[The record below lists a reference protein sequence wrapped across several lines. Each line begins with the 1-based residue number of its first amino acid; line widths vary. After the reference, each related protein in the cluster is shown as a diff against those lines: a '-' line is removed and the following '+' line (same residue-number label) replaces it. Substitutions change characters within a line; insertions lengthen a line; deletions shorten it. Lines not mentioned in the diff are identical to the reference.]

1 MSCTYFI
8 YYKKPTQGVTL
19 YALRMTLVISIVILG
34 SIPLFSIFYTQLL
47 SSFTGNN
54 DYDKFKADLFYPG
67 FAQVS
72 SNGSLSSTMD
82 NNTWISDR
90 DNLKIVMKLEPEV
103 PIIDQWTRIHFE
115 IRNMTSDMF
124 FLEDGLLVNATITD
138 HDGRLFKFP
147 QKSIIDGKF
156 DLEYIFPDDGQH
168 RIILQLYKNNMAFTI
183 AFFDLTVPHQQPSTD
198 FWSQLFPPKPY

>member
-34 SIPLFSIFYTQLL
+34 SIPLFSIFYSQLL

-54 DYDKFKADLFYPG
+54 DYDNFKSDLFYPG

-138 HDGRLFKFP
+138 HDGRLFK
-147 QKSIIDGKF
+147 
-156 DLEYIFPDDGQH
+156 
-168 RIILQLYKNNMAFTI
+168 
-183 AFFDLTVPHQQPSTD
+183 
-198 FWSQLFPPKPY
+198 